1 MDKILIEGQKLLSG
15 SVMISGAK
23 NAVLPIMT
31 AALMAEGKSVIT
43 RVPDLRD
50 TRTMIRLMEI
60 VGATCSF
67 KDGRLEIDGS
77 TVNNPE
83 APYDLVK
90 TMRASF
96 YVLGPLLARFG
107 VVKVSLPGGCAWGR
121 RPVDFHLKGLEKL
134 GAKITLESG
143 YIIAEAKRLKGTD
156 ISFEFPSVGA
166 TGNIAMAAVT
176 AEGTTI
182 IENAAREPEIV
193 QLCEYLNAMG
203 ACIGGI
209 GTTRLTIDGVDE
221 LQPADID
228 VIPDRIET
236 GTFLTAGALSGEIT
250 LKGVNPQ
257 HLDAVL
263 LKLKEA
269 GCGISTTSN
278 SITISPAETI
288 QAVDMTTAVYPG
300 FPTDLQAQWVALM
313 TLAAGSS
320 MITDTVYHDRFSHV
334 PELNRFG
341 ANIKVDNNTAFV
353 RGVNELVGAPVMST
367 DIRASASLIVAGLA
381 ANGITEVSRV
391 YHIDR
396 GYEQIEEKF
405 RVLGANIWR
414 ENPNA

>member
-1 MDKILIEGQKLLSG
+1 MDKIFIEGQKTLSG
-15 SVMISGAK
+15 SVQISGAK

-31 AALMAEGKSVIT
+31 AALMAEGRSVIT

-67 KDGRLEIDGS
+67 ENGTLVIDGS

-107 VVKVSLPGGCAWGR
+107 VVKVSLPGGCAWGP

-143 YIIAEAKRLKGTD
+143 YIIAEAKRLQGTK
-156 ISFEFPSVGA
+156 INFEFPSVGA

-193 QLCEYLNAMG
+193 QLCEYLNTMG
-203 ACIGGI
+203 ACIRGI
-209 GTTRLTIDGVDE
+209 GTTRLTIDGVE
-221 LQPADID
+221 TLRSADID
-228 VIPDRIET
+228 VIPDRIEA
-236 GTFLTAGALSGEIT
+236 GTFLTAGALLGEIT
-250 LKGVNPQ
+250 LNGVIPE
-257 HLDAVL
+257 HLDSVIL
-263 LKLKEA
+263 NFKEA
-269 GCGISTTSN
+269 GCNVSTTSN
-278 SITISPAETI
+278 SVTIAQADKI
-288 QAVDMTTAVYPG
+288 QPVDMTTAVYPG

-313 TLAAGSS
+313 TLAKGSS

-341 ANIKVDNNTAFV
+341 ANIKVENNTAFV
-353 RGVNELVGAPVMST
+353 RGVDALVGAPVMST

-381 ANGITEVSRV
+381 AKGSTEVSRV

-405 RVLGANIWR
+405 RSLGANIWR
-414 ENPNA
+414 KNTTV

>member
-1 MDKILIEGQKLLSG
+1 MDKIFIEGQNTLSG
-15 SVMISGAK
+15 SVQISGAK

-31 AALMAEGKSVIT
+31 AALMAEGRSVVT

-67 KDGRLEIDGS
+67 ENGRLVIDGS

-107 VVKVSLPGGCAWGR
+107 VVKVSLPGGCAWGP

-143 YIIAEAKRLKGTD
+143 YIIAEAKRLQGTK
-156 ISFEFPSVGA
+156 INFEFPSVGA
-166 TGNIAMAAVT
+166 TGNIAMAAAT
-176 AEGTTI
+176 AEGITI

-193 QLCEYLNAMG
+193 QLCEYLNTMG
-203 ACIGGI
+203 ACIRGI
-209 GTTRLTIDGVDE
+209 GTTRLTIDGVE
-221 LQPADID
+221 TLRSADID
-228 VIPDRIET
+228 VIPDRIEA
-236 GTFLTAGALSGEIT
+236 GTFLAAGALLGEIT
-250 LKGVNPQ
+250 LNGVIPE
-257 HLDAVL
+257 HLDSVIL
-263 LKLKEA
+263 NFKEA
-269 GCGISTTSN
+269 GCNVSTTSN
-278 SITISPAETI
+278 SVTIAQADKI
-288 QAVDMTTAVYPG
+288 QPVDMTTAVYPG

-313 TLAAGSS
+313 TLAKGSS

-341 ANIKVDNNTAFV
+341 ANIKVENNTAFV
-353 RGVNELVGAPVMST
+353 RGVDALVGAPVMST

-381 ANGITEVSRV
+381 AKGRTEVSRV

-405 RVLGANIWR
+405 RSLGANIWR
-414 ENPNA
+414 KNPIV

>member
-1 MDKILIEGQKLLSG
+1 MDKILIEGQKPLSG
-15 SVMISGAK
+15 SVKISGAK

-31 AALMAEGKSVIT
+31 AALMAKGKSVIT

-50 TRTMIRLMEI
+50 TKTMIRLMEI
-60 VGATCSF
+60 VGAKCTFDS
-67 KDGRLEIDGS
+67 GRLEIDGS

-107 VVKVSLPGGCAWGR
+107 TVKVSLPGGCAWGP

-143 YIIAEAKRLKGTD
+143 YILAEAKRLKGTE

-176 AEGTTI
+176 AEGRTI
-182 IENAAREPEIV
+182 INNAACEPEIV
-193 QLCEYLNAMG
+193 QLCEYLNDMG
-203 ACIGGI
+203 ANINGI
-209 GTTRLTIDGVDE
+209 GTMRLVIDGVDS
-221 LQPADID
+221 LHSADVDI
-228 VIPDRIET
+228 IPDRIEA
-236 GTFLTAGALSGEIT
+236 GTFLTAGALLGEIT
-250 LKGVNPQ
+250 LEDIIPQ
-257 HLDAVL
+257 HLDSVL
-263 LKLKEA
+263 LKLREA
-269 GCGISTTSN
+269 GCGILTTTN
-278 SITISPAETI
+278 SVTISPADSI
-288 QAVDMTTAVYPG
+288 QPVDMTTAVYPG

-313 TLAAGSS
+313 SLAKGSS

-341 ANIKVDNNTAFV
+341 ANIKLENNTAFV
-353 RGVNELVGAPVMST
+353 PGVNELIGAPVMST

-381 ANGITEVSRV
+381 AKGTTEVSRI

-405 RVLGANIWR
+405 RSLGANIQR
-414 ENPNA
+414 KNSSA

>member
-1 MDKILIEGQKLLSG
+1 MDKIFIEGQKTLSG
-15 SVMISGAK
+15 SVQISGAK

-31 AALMAEGKSVIT
+31 AALMAEGRSVLT

-67 KDGRLEIDGS
+67 ENGRLVIDGS

-107 VVKVSLPGGCAWGR
+107 VVKVSLPGGCAWGP

-143 YIIAEAKRLKGTD
+143 YIIAEAKRLQGTK
-156 ISFEFPSVGA
+156 INFEFPSVGA
-166 TGNIAMAAVT
+166 TGNIAMAAAT

-193 QLCEYLNAMG
+193 QLCEYLNTMG
-203 ACIGGI
+203 ACIRGI
-209 GTTRLTIDGVDE
+209 GTTRLTIDGVE
-221 LQPADID
+221 TLHSADID
-228 VIPDRIET
+228 VIPDRIEA
-236 GTFLTAGALSGEIT
+236 GTFLAAGALLGEIT
-250 LKGVNPQ
+250 LNGVIPE
-257 HLDAVL
+257 HLDSVIL
-263 LKLKEA
+263 NFKEA
-269 GCGISTTSN
+269 GCNVSTTSN
-278 SITISPAETI
+278 SVTIA
-288 QAVDMTTAVYPG
+288 QADKIKPVDMTTAVYPG

-313 TLAAGSS
+313 TLAKGSS

-341 ANIKVDNNTAFV
+341 ANIKVENNTAFV
-353 RGVNELVGAPVMST
+353 RGVDALVGAPVMST

-381 ANGITEVSRV
+381 AKGRTEVSRV

-405 RVLGANIWR
+405 RSLGANIWR
-414 ENPNA
+414 KNPIV

>member
-1 MDKILIEGQKLLSG
+1 MDKIFIEGQNTLSG
-15 SVMISGAK
+15 SVQISGAK

-31 AALMAEGKSVIT
+31 AALMAEGRSVVT

-67 KDGRLEIDGS
+67 ENGRLVIDGS

-107 VVKVSLPGGCAWGR
+107 VVKVSLPGGCAWGP

-143 YIIAEAKRLKGTD
+143 YIIAEAKRLQGTK
-156 ISFEFPSVGA
+156 INFEFPSVGA
-166 TGNIAMAAVT
+166 TGNIAMAAAT
-176 AEGTTI
+176 AEGITI

-193 QLCEYLNAMG
+193 QLCEYLNTMG
-203 ACIGGI
+203 ACIRGI
-209 GTTRLTIDGVDE
+209 GTTRLTIDGVE
-221 LQPADID
+221 TLRSADID
-228 VIPDRIET
+228 VIPDRIEA
-236 GTFLTAGALSGEIT
+236 GTFLVAGALLGEIT
-250 LKGVNPQ
+250 LNGVIPE
-257 HLDAVL
+257 HLDSVIL
-263 LKLKEA
+263 NFKEA
-269 GCGISTTSN
+269 GCNVSTTSN
-278 SITISPAETI
+278 SVTIAQADKI
-288 QAVDMTTAVYPG
+288 QPVDMTTAVYPG

-313 TLAAGSS
+313 TLAKGSS

-341 ANIKVDNNTAFV
+341 ANIKVENNTAFV
-353 RGVNELVGAPVMST
+353 RGVDALVGAPVMST

-381 ANGITEVSRV
+381 AKGRTEVSRV

-405 RVLGANIWR
+405 RSLGANIWR
-414 ENPNA
+414 KNPIV

>member
-1 MDKILIEGQKLLSG
+1 
-15 SVMISGAK
+15 
-23 NAVLPIMT
+23 MT
-31 AALMAEGKSVIT
+31 AALMAEGRSVVT

-67 KDGRLEIDGS
+67 ENGRLVIDGS

-107 VVKVSLPGGCAWGR
+107 VVKVSLPGGCAWGP

-143 YIIAEAKRLKGTD
+143 YIIAEAKRLQGTK
-156 ISFEFPSVGA
+156 INFEFPSVGA
-166 TGNIAMAAVT
+166 TGNIAMAAAT

-193 QLCEYLNAMG
+193 QLCEYLNTMG
-203 ACIGGI
+203 ACIRGI
-209 GTTRLTIDGVDE
+209 GTTRLTIDGVE
-221 LQPADID
+221 TLRSADID
-228 VIPDRIET
+228 VIPDRIEA
-236 GTFLTAGALSGEIT
+236 GTFLAAGALLGEIT
-250 LKGVNPQ
+250 LNGVIPE
-257 HLDAVL
+257 HLDSVIL
-263 LKLKEA
+263 NFKEA
-269 GCGISTTSN
+269 GCNVSTTSN
-278 SITISPAETI
+278 SVTIAQADKI
-288 QAVDMTTAVYPG
+288 QPVDMTTAVYPG

-313 TLAAGSS
+313 TLAKGSS

-341 ANIKVDNNTAFV
+341 ANIKVENNTAFV
-353 RGVNELVGAPVMST
+353 RGVDALVGAPVMST

-381 ANGITEVSRV
+381 AKGRTEVSRV

-405 RVLGANIWR
+405 RSLGANIWR
-414 ENPNA
+414 KNPIV